1 MDLQNLVSTI
11 DRQLGSK
18 DLVAAA
24 NTLKQFRETNP
35 NAPEVQ
41 IASANFYK
49 VTGKT
54 EQAEKIYR
62 DILKSTAQT
71 GLLAQARKGLKEIE
85 DANLQQHQDGIARAI
100 SQVDGE
106 DMGFLAIHPIA
117 PDRKLEVATQL
128 ADIFRIDRYTAKV
141 QIPSRNLKVLRIG
154 RLGEMQFY
162 GEKLIASGIPALWT
176 SLKAIATI
184 DVHTVSYFELNPDTG
199 EILAVCT
206 DGNAVKHSDRVA
218 SQKISFN
225 WSDVNQRVH
234 GLLPTFGEIVTV
246 DAKHQLTRKEDVLD
260 LVHICDLHLP
270 SKNCILRFHDDL
282 YAFDRGIQPEVTQ
295 MLEHIAPSV
304 RERWSS
310 LMAWLTMSMP
320 QTAAKDD
327 FNAFA
332 EMFLAYPDFL
342 KELDHKVDLFR
353 TKESLW
359 DNCFQLYSGMIF
371 KCNL

>member
-1 MDLQNLVSTI
+1 MDLQNLISTFE
-11 DRQLGSK
+11 RQLDSK
-18 DLVAAA
+18 NLPAAA
-24 NTLKQFRETNP
+24 NTLKQLLKDCP
-35 NAPEVQ
+35 NKPEVQ
-41 IASANFYK
+41 IATASFYK
-49 VTGKT
+49 TTGKV
-54 EQAEKIYR
+54 ERAEAIYR
-62 DILKSTAQT
+62 DILKSSSQT
-71 GLLAQARKGLKEIE
+71 GLLAQARKGLQEIE
-85 DANLQQHQDGIARAI
+85 DANLRQHQDGIARAI
-100 SQVDGE
+100 AQVGGE

-117 PDRKLEVATQL
+117 TDLKLEAAKQL
-128 ADIFRIDRYTAKV
+128 ARIFRIDIYTAKA

-162 GEKLIASGIPALWT
+162 GKKLIAAGIPALWT
-176 SLKAIATI
+176 SLKAIASI

-199 EILAVCT
+199 GIAAVCS
-206 DGNAVKHSDRVA
+206 DGSAVKRSEP
-218 SQKISFN
+218 SQKILFN
-225 WSDVNQRVH
+225 WSEVSQRVH

-270 SKNCILRFHDDL
+270 KQNCILRFHDDL
-282 YAFDRGIQPEVTQ
+282 YQFERGMQLEVAKS
-295 MLEHIAPSV
+295 LEHIAPSV

-310 LMAWLTMSMP
+310 LIDWVTKSTP
-320 QTAAKDD
+320 QTAGKDD

-359 DNCFQLYSGMIF
+359 DNCFQIYSGMIF

>member
-1 MDLQNLVSTI
+1 VVFYDMDLQNLVSTFEQ
-11 DRQLGSK
+11 QLGNK
-18 DLVAAA
+18 DLKAAA
-24 NTLKQFRETNP
+24 TSLKQLLKDHP
-35 NAPEVQ
+35 NKPEIQ
-41 IASANFYK
+41 IAAASFYK
-49 VTGKT
+49 VTGKP

-100 SQVDGE
+100 SQDSGE

-128 ADIFRIDRYTAKV
+128 ANIFRIDLYTAKV

-184 DVHTVSYFELNPDTG
+184 DVHTVSYFELNPDG
-199 EILAVCT
+199 S
-206 DGNAVKHSDRVA
+206 AVKHSDRVS

-225 WSDVNQRVH
+225 WSDVSQHVH

-246 DAKHQLTRKEDVLD
+246 DAKHQLARKEDVLD

-282 YAFDRGIQPEVTQ
+282 YAFDRGVQPEVTQ

-310 LMAWLTMSMP
+310 LMAWLTKSMP

>member
-1 MDLQNLVSTI
+1 MDLQNLVSII

-49 VTGKT
+49 ATGKA
-54 EQAEKIYR
+54 EQAETIYR
-62 DILKSTAQT
+62 DILKSSTQP
-71 GLLAQARKGLKEIE
+71 GLLAQARKGLQEIN
-85 DANLQQHQDGIARAI
+85 DANLRQHKQGIARAI
-100 SQVDGE
+100 AQVGGE

-117 PDRKLEVATQL
+117 QDRKLEAAEKL
-128 ADIFRIDRYTAKV
+128 AGIFRIDAYTAKT

-162 GEKLIASGIPALWT
+162 GEKLIAAEMPALWT
-176 SLKAIATI
+176 SLKAIAAI
-184 DVHTVSYFELNPDTG
+184 DVHTVSYFELNPHTG

-206 DGNAVKHSDRVA
+206 DRSSLEHSDRTA
-218 SQKISFN
+218 IQKISFD
-225 WSDVNQRVH
+225 WSEVSQHVH

-282 YAFDRGIQPEVTQ
+282 YQFDRGVQPQVAQ

-310 LMAWLTMSMP
+310 LIAWLTKSMP
-320 QTAAKDD
+320 QTVRKDD
-327 FNAFA
+327 FTAFA

-359 DNCFQLYSGMIF
+359 DNCFQIYSGMIF
-371 KCNL
+371 NCNL

>member
-11 DRQLGSK
+11 DRHLGSK

-24 NTLKQFRETNP
+24 DTLKQLRETNP

-49 VTGKT
+49 ATGKS
-54 EQAEKIYR
+54 EQAEAIYR
-62 DILKSTAQT
+62 NILKSSAQT
-71 GLLAQARKGLKEIE
+71 GLLAQARKGLQEID
-85 DANLQQHQDGIARAI
+85 DANLRQHQDGIARAI
-100 SQVDGE
+100 AQVGGE
-106 DMGFLAIHPIA
+106 DIGFLAIHPIA
-117 PDRKLEVATQL
+117 PDRKLEAATQL
-128 ADIFRIDRYTAKV
+128 ARIFRIDAYTAKA

-162 GEKLIASGIPALWT
+162 GEKLIAAGIPALWT
-176 SLKAIATI
+176 SLKAIAAI
-184 DVHTVSYFELNPDTG
+184 DVHTVLYFELEPDTG
-199 EILAVCT
+199 GVLAVC
-206 DGNAVKHSDRVA
+206 SDRSVA
-218 SQKISFN
+218 KHREPSQKISFD
-225 WSDVNQRVH
+225 WSEVSQRVH

-260 LVHICDLHLP
+260 LVHICELHLP
-270 SKNCILRFHDDL
+270 KQNCILRFHDDL
-282 YAFDRGIQPEVTQ
+282 YQFEHGMQLEVPKS
-295 MLEHIAPSV
+295 LEHIAPSV
-304 RERWSS
+304 RERWSG
-310 LMAWLTMSMP
+310 LIDCLTKSTP
-320 QTAAKDD
+320 QTAGKDD

-359 DNCFQLYSGMIF
+359 DNCFQIYSGMIF